1 VEVRECE
8 VGIDPNRT
16 AVTREGACVPT
27 GENFVFVPRSR
38 RRRYTDLIRSG
49 SGSSTGLVRWESER
63 GRASRGQKSEAS
75 TRLHYA
81 TAWPANDEL
90 VLVLIIVIVLAIESQ
105 KNGQKF
111 ATLKRYIENR

>member
-8 VGIDPNRT
+8 VAIDPNRT

-27 GENFVFVPRSR
+27 GENFVFVPCS

-49 SGSSTGLVRWESER
+49 SRSSTGLVRWESER

-90 VLVLIIVIVLAIESQ
+90 TFVLVLIIVIESQ
-105 KNGQKF
+105 EKGQKF
-111 ATLKRYIENR
+111 ATLKR

>member
-8 VGIDPNRT
+8 VAIDPNRT
-16 AVTREGACVPT
+16 GVTREGACVPT
-27 GENFVFVPRSR
+27 GENFLFLSRVRGGDTRTLSDPGPGVRRVWSAGRVSEVEPR
-38 RRRYTDLIRSG
+38 
-49 SGSSTGLVRWESER
+49 
-63 GRASRGQKSEAS
+63 EAS

-90 VLVLIIVIVLAIESQ
+90 VLVLIIVIVIESQ
-105 KNGQKF
+105 EKGQKF